1 MKIIEKLNE
10 EKKLFSKKENIYYFL
25 LITAIFIFDRASKIE
40 IIKNFSE
47 EVYYLNNFLNI
58 DLIWNIGIGF
68 GLLSFDS
75 ELVYNSVTTIIGFVI
90 LILIYVA
97 NSAENSEKLIYTVI
111 IGGALGNY
119 YDRLTLNAV
128 PDFIDLHYNEYH
140 WFTFNIADIF
150 ITIGIIA
157 FLFKGLL
164 IKNK

>member
-10 EKKLFSKKENIYYFL
+10 EKKLFLKKENIYYFL

-47 EVYYLNNFLNI
+47 EVYYLNNYLNI

-119 YDRLTLNAV
+119 YDRLKLNAV

-164 IKNK
+164 IKKK

>member
-10 EKKLFSKKENIYYFL
+10 EKKLFLKKENIYYFL

-47 EVYYLNNFLNI
+47 EVYYLNNYLNI

-119 YDRLTLNAV
+119 YDRLKLNAV